1 MMLFYSTT
9 DDGFSQ
15 PLFHMIHTTVSE
27 QHIEVCRSFGSLY
40 RLFCRPGFNP
50 GVAVLICGGKEELE
64 NIVSLRDLMLGKRIV
79 LILPDHD
86 PDTIS
91 KAHKLGPRF
100 LGYADSAVE
109 HVGEVVKKMAETL
122 TSRLPGSQ
130 PINFGKE
137 KT

>member
-15 PLFHMIHTTVSE
+15 PLFHMIHTIVPE

-40 RLFCRPGFNP
+40 RLFCRPGFDP
-50 GVAVLICGGKEELE
+50 GVAVLICGGKADLE
-64 NIVSLRDLMLGKRIV
+64 NIVSLRDIMLGKRIV
-79 LILPDHD
+79 LILPDRD

-100 LGYADSAVE
+100 IGYVDAAFE
-109 HVGEVVKKMAETL
+109 PVGEVVKKMAERL
-122 TSRLPGSQ
+122 TSRFHRG
-130 PINFGKE
+130 
-137 KT
+137 